1 MTVSDD
7 QIEAFLASAGWR
19 FASSMA
25 DNPHWYVLERD
36 YGGPVFDALV
46 ERIEQ
51 GEVGCFRGRAY
62 RYATLGDFVYWV
74 MPSLGG
80 TAGRVVNRKRVEQAE
95 WDQGP

>member
-51 GEVGCFRGRAY
+51 GEVGRFRGRAY
-62 RYATLGDFVYWV
+62 RYATLDDFVYWV
-74 MPSLGG
+74 MSSRDGR
-80 TAGRVVNRKRVEQAE
+80 AGRVVNRKRVEQAE
-95 WDQGP
+95 WDQGS